1 MIGKYKVTLMF
12 GDGSSIV
19 ANIECDMKI
28 AVLEMARGW
37 LITSKIGNWVT
48 VEDQDGNPIITYF
61 NN

>member
-1 MIGKYKVTLMF
+1 MMEKFKVTLMF

-19 ANIECDMKI
+19 ANIECDMKV

-37 LITSKIGNWVT
+37 LITSKIGVWVT
-48 VEDQDGNPIITYF
+48 VQDLSGNPIITYF

>member
-19 ANIECDMKI
+19 ATIECDMKI
-28 AVLEMARGW
+28 AVLDMARGW
-37 LITSKIGNWVT
+37 LLNSKIGIWVT
-48 VEDQDGNPIITYF
+48 VEDQEGYPLITYF